1 MTTRRELL
9 GHGCAAILL
18 ATLGA
23 GPRSAEAAP
32 GRTEPSRKPHRK
44 YAPRNRCPHT
54 GCRYHRPAHGG
65 SCGFALAGAKV
76 VLPDEPV
83 PTDSITPT
91 DPPAPPALETP

>member
-9 GHGCAAILL
+9 GHGCAAVLL

-23 GPRSAEAAP
+23 GPRSAEAAL
-32 GRTEPSRKPHRK
+32 GRSDPHRK
-44 YAPRNRCPHT
+44 YAPRNRCPHA

-83 PTDSITPT
+83 PTDSISPTPVAT
-91 DPPAPPALETP
+91 QQALETP